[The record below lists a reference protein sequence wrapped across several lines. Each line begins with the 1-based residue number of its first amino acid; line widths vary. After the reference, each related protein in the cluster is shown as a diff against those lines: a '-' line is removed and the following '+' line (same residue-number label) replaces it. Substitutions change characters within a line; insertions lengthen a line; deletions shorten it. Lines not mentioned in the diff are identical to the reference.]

1 MVKASNT
8 SEWMITVTATPSG
21 NGLLPVDQEYGCTY
35 PITLG
40 GCDSCSNCG
49 SGAGTGQPQ
58 VSNDG
63 GGLNVAFNMPSAAGD
78 AKGKVEFRTRSFD
91 KPDHA
96 GLTASVPSTFAVTRD
111 GDKITKVVSPVS
123 ALEVSAID
131 NGFKIEH
138 KHVTRV
144 SNANVVGDTFRTTTI
159 TLAGGHL
166 SVNSTLGSSTFGFR
180 QSKTHTEASGED
192 PAFDTYLIESG
203 PVTGGTLTALRKET
217 LIITPDTE
225 HNTEVHREKVE
236 EKVGATYV
244 LVSDIETTWENFAW
258 GWEKIRE
265 AIDPG
270 GVNLVSTWTYYQ
282 PGETTGPNASTAGY
296 GCVHTHTRYDGFEE
310 AHTYWSH
317 NHKVQ
322 IPFADDADGLTIST
336 TWDTNTRTTIQSAG
350 GTLSQKTETY
360 ADNIE
365 TTTIY
370 ADNGTPP
377 TTLTTTT
384 TLKPY
389 GGDFGGQPASI
400 SHPDGTLTTYEYSPE
415 DGGGKTVVMETG
427 TASAGAVVLGKQTT
441 TTYNR
446 NGTAILS
453 LVKTIGHTTDITLD
467 DYAVTDV
474 DNYGRAEET
483 SHFPGTQGAYT
494 TTASYTCCGVEST
507 TDRHGVTTTYAYDGL
522 GRQIKSTTLGVT
534 TETVYDGLSTSTYR
548 YPSTGSADV
557 TNHTNRI
564 ARTTR
569 NNLAG
574 TSTTTES
581 PNPGSTVNGAL
592 VATTTA
598 TTYANGLTT
607 TLTTVPDGTQTTVT
621 HPDGRIASTTGDLQP
636 DMSYS
641 YTVSGVGLV
650 TTSAYIDCNTETTV
664 TTTDWAGRTTNTT
677 KGTESTDYTYNS
689 LGQLESVEDADGVRT
704 LYGYNSRGE
713 RIVTALDVNGDGD
726 IDYGIDQITYTETYP
741 NDSFLE
747 TSTKVWQ
754 EGTTP
759 VETIVSVT
767 RRSPNGLITES
778 WTGDPATA
786 GNQPTIT
793 ESTVGDTETQSWTET
808 TTRPDGTYVV
818 SSYVGGLLHQ
828 TISHDSEDNEIASTT
843 IGYGDYNRPVTS
855 TDLRT
860 GETRTAYVSA
870 TCDAVKSVTE
880 ENGNNDRT
888 TSYTYDSRSRRTA
901 VTHPDTSETSTSYN
915 PDGTVW
921 EVSGAQTYHVSYT
934 YDYAGRKQTMTTYG
948 TEEATTTW
956 NYYAHTGRL
965 KEKLDN
971 SGQGPLYTYTDAG
984 RLATRTSARGRVT
997 SYGYEGGR
1005 LMSVDYFGTNTLWE
1019 TYLAACNTWLELI
1032 AEEASQEAIEDAE
1045 AAMNAAYA
1053 ANAAASDQTTPSLSY
1068 TRDTL
1073 GRILTVTRGGTD
1085 HATYTYDPSTLQLT
1099 TEVLNRDSSAR
1110 TLNRYYDPL
1119 GRPLSLKVGTDY
1131 TTAYGFDTAGR
1142 INRVWDHPDLN
1153 ATGVPVD
1160 GNDVPL
1166 EDGDFTYGYQAAS
1179 YGLVETVTGPAHTV
1193 TNTWETTRNVLDTKT
1208 NADLS
1213 TQPVTI
1219 SAYNYAVNSIGQRQ
1233 TVTRSGSKMSA
1244 DNAIGWN
1251 YNSRGELTKED
1262 YNNNTAADPRDR
1274 VFQYDDIGN
1283 REKTANGTLTLGASN
1298 YVADALNQ
1306 YTKANGIAL
1315 PIGTDPAYDADG
1327 NYQRGPLPA
1336 APNTESIL
1344 VWDAE
1349 NRLIQ
1354 VTKSNGDVISF
1365 DYDHLS
1371 RRISKTVDPAGESPP
1386 VTTRYLYD
1394 GWNLIAE
1401 YTGTTLTRTYV
1412 WGMDLSGSMQG
1423 AGGVGGLIAVSEH
1436 GMTTGNPPVPTR
1448 TPYYPTFDGNG
1459 NVSEYLD
1466 DAGEAVAHY
1475 EYDAFGN
1482 TVATLVDDD
1491 VDINKDFAHR
1501 FSTKSI
1507 DIETGLYYYGYRY
1520 YDPLTGRWP
1529 SRDPIEERGGLNLY
1543 GFVRNDGLNRF
1554 DRLGFDFGPGIT
1566 DNETN
1571 ISVRNS
1577 TSFSTPSVPG
1587 NITRLL
1593 SIART
1598 TVEQSPFGKLSNMEQ
1613 AIFRLQQAFDNS
1625 STGAYLDPSASNPT
1639 YNALTN
1645 NITLKDPDNVN
1656 SALHEMMHMY
1666 NDQVNP
1672 GIQGPRTEEGMAYGV
1687 AAIYN
1692 LVEFGKHFK
1701 DGRFQFVRE

>member
-1 MVKASNT
+1 MLT
-8 SEWMITVTATPSG
+8 TA
-21 NGLLPVDQEYGCTY
+21 E
-35 PITLG
+35 
-40 GCDSCSNCG
+40 
-49 SGAGTGQPQ
+49 
-58 VSNDG
+58 
-63 GGLNVAFNMPSAAGD
+63 
-78 AKGKVEFRTRSFD
+78 
-91 KPDHA
+91 
-96 GLTASVPSTFAVTRD
+96 
-111 GDKITKVVSPVS
+111 
-123 ALEVSAID
+123 
-131 NGFKIEH
+131 
-138 KHVTRV
+138 
-144 SNANVVGDTFRTTTI
+144 TI
-159 TLAGGHL
+159 T
-166 SVNSTLGSSTFGFR
+166 T
-180 QSKTHTEASGED
+180 
-192 PAFDTYLIESG
+192 
-203 PVTGGTLTALRKET
+203 
-217 LIITPDTE
+217 
-225 HNTEVHREKVE
+225 
-236 EKVGATYV
+236 
-244 LVSDIETTWENFAW
+244 
-258 GWEKIRE
+258 
-265 AIDPG
+265 
-270 GVNLVSTWTYYQ
+270 
-282 PGETTGPNASTAGY
+282 
-296 GCVHTHTRYDGFEE
+296 
-310 AHTYWSH
+310 
-317 NHKVQ
+317 
-322 IPFADDADGLTIST
+322 
-336 TWDTNTRTTIQSAG
+336 
-350 GTLSQKTETY
+350 
-360 ADNIE
+360 
-365 TTTIY
+365 
-370 ADNGTPP
+370 
-377 TTLTTTT
+377 
-384 TLKPY
+384 
-389 GGDFGGQPASI
+389 
-400 SHPDGTLTTYEYSPE
+400 
-415 DGGGKTVVMETG
+415 
-427 TASAGAVVLGKQTT
+427 
-441 TTYNR
+441 
-446 NGTAILS
+446 
-453 LVKTIGHTTDITLD
+453 
-467 DYAVTDV
+467 
-474 DNYGRAEET
+474 
-483 SHFPGTQGAYT
+483 
-494 TTASYTCCGVEST
+494 
-507 TDRHGVTTTYAYDGL
+507 
-522 GRQIKSTTLGVT
+522 
-534 TETVYDGLSTSTYR
+534 
-548 YPSTGSADV
+548 
-557 TNHTNRI
+557 
-564 ARTTR
+564 
-569 NNLAG
+569 
-574 TSTTTES
+574 
-581 PNPGSTVNGAL
+581 
-592 VATTTA
+592 
-598 TTYANGLTT
+598 
-607 TLTTVPDGTQTTVT
+607 TTVPDGTQITVT
-621 HPDGRIASTTGDLQP
+621 HADGRIASTTGDLQP

-664 TTTDWAGRTTNTT
+664 TTTDWAGRPTNIT

-689 LGQLESVEDADGVRT
+689 LTGQLESVEDADGVRT

-888 TSYTYDSRSRRTA
+888 TSYTYDSRGRRTA

-1019 TYLAACNTWLELI
+1019 TYLADRNTWLELI
-1032 AEEASQEAIEDAE
+1032 AEEASQEEIDDAE
-1045 AAMNAAYA
+1045 AAMNVAYA

-1073 GRILTVTRGGTD
+1073 GRILTVTRGGAA
-1085 HATYTYDPSTLQLT
+1085 HSTYTYDPSTLQLT
-1099 TEVLNRDSSAR
+1099 TEVLNRDNSAR

-1179 YGLVETVTGPAHTV
+1179 YGLVATVTGPAHTV

-1213 TQPVTI
+1213 TEPVTI

-1244 DNAIGWN
+1244 ANAIGWN

-1274 VFQYDDIGN
+1274 VFQYDAIGN
-1283 REKTANGTLTLGASN
+1283 REITANGTLTLGASN

-1306 YTKANGIAL
+1306 YTKANGITL

-1336 APNTESIL
+1336 APYAESIL

-1354 VTKSNGDVISF
+1354 VTKLNGDVISF

-1371 RRISKTVDPAGESPP
+1371 RRISKTVTPNGETA

-1423 AGGVGGLIAVSEH
+1423 AGGVGGLLVTSEH

-1529 SRDPIEERGGLNLY
+1529 SRDPIGERGGMNLN
-1543 GFVRNDGLNRF
+1543 GFVRNDAINVWDLLGNVGGDVSYRGRKIGTISSTELTYNKDGNAVEKAADANGVSIAIDF
-1554 DRLGFDFGPGIT
+1554 TFNQGVSEKHCGCIDMKFIQFTKTNNDRKRTTQKG
-1566 DNETN
+1566 
-1571 ISVRNS
+1571 ISVDTWIPSPYYPDRGHGATVPDGLPTEGTVVNSYMRLIDTPYRLDNDVSDVNADLHWKAYTFVVCIRKPDPSPENSRNWTAGSVGIVLLNGVQWGFNRTYNKS
-1577 TSFSTPSVPG
+1577 TKTWGPAEKVEPSL
-1587 NITRLL
+1587 ITGYDEISLDDMRQAVDIHDPSYRGVISNGSLL
-1593 SIART
+1593 LGVVVMCLQFVSAGDKSL
-1598 TVEQSPFGKLSNMEQ
+1598 VGKERVGEDHALVKIDLNSQE
-1613 AIFRLQQAFDNS
+1613 AIFIKNFTNEVIFKRSLPSAMKYFCSRDEYSKLKAMNSIPEAFIEMNYTNVGSSYTLDCSNAIDVIPKVHIDDIRLQKIEIIPNMPFVGKEDAVYMATYSIDK
-1625 STGAYLDPSASNPT
+1625 GASKFNIIYPS
-1639 YNALTN
+1639 
-1645 NITLKDPDNVN
+1645 
-1656 SALHEMMHMY
+1656 MHKIGGNY
-1666 NDQVNP
+1666 
-1672 GIQGPRTEEGMAYGV
+1672 
-1687 AAIYN
+1687 
-1692 LVEFGKHFK
+1692 
-1701 DGRFQFVRE
+1701 RFISRFWRMLYFE